1 MQMQTGTLVFV
12 TELAVPRLI
21 GLVIRLD
28 PTGWYQKS
36 YPGSDGVTLKGIL
49 ITLQK
54 QKRVVSG
61 NGKAIQRRTHDP
73 YS

>member
-1 MQMQTGTLVFV
+1 MR
-12 TELAVPRLI
+12 ELNNAGASLI
-21 GLVIRLD
+21 GLGLGFD
-28 PTGWYQKS
+28 PSGLYQKS

-61 NGKAIQRRTHDP
+61 NGKAIQRRTLNP